1 MEILYIFLTVFTLM
15 AFLGIGIVKFSIW
28 IDDKDFFKWHKDNLG
43 E

>member
-1 MEILYIFLTVFTLM
+1 M
-15 AFLGIGIVKFSIW
+15 AFLGISIVRFSIW